1 MKRWLTAV
9 SVVCALLP
17 AVPTAAQDETALVS
31 RISLL
36 DTKKG
41 VDAGT
46 ILVVDVR
53 DPMSYASGRLPG
65 AVLYTPADL
74 GRLAAQ
80 LKASRK
86 TIVTY
91 CA

>member
-1 MKRWLTAV
+1 MAAAA
-9 SVVCALLP
+9 VVCALLP
-17 AVPTAAQDETALVS
+17 AVPVSAQNETAQVP

-36 DTKKG
+36 ETKKG

-53 DPMSYASGRLPG
+53 DPMSFANGRIPG

-74 GRLAAQ
+74 DRLAAQ
-80 LKASRK
+80 LKSSRK
-86 TIVTY
+86 TIVAY

>member
-1 MKRWLTAV
+1 MKRWLAAAA
-9 SVVCALLP
+9 VVCALLP
-17 AVPTAAQDETALVS
+17 AVPAAAQNETAQVP
-31 RISLL
+31 RISLH

-53 DPMSYASGRLPG
+53 DPMSFANGRIPG

-80 LKASRK
+80 LKASKK
-86 TIVTY
+86 TIVAY